1 MIMMRAKST
10 IFKTFTGVFL
20 ISLLASGCVKKECYT
35 CRKYAPVPGGNG
47 TYFIGTQKVCPENGN
62 IYLIDPVPGDSTDL
76 WECGQ

>member
-1 MIMMRAKST
+1 MIKNAFYS
-10 IFKTFTGVFL
+10 IPLGLFL
-20 ISLLASGCVKKECYT
+20 ITVNSGCTEKECYT
-35 CRKYAPVPGGNG
+35 CKKYAPVPVGSG